1 MKMQTRPFRIARI
14 FIYSVGV
21 LLVTGIAGYFIG
33 QSIVR
38 KKIAAAIAGL
48 PATLRITYSSIDPGL
63 LTGSL
68 GITDLKVIFTP
79 GPDSLHRH
87 EVSLDRLSVRGIDYF
102 SLLSSHSLHIR
113 SLRLEGC
120 QAALDDWL
128 LNKDIPMPRIQEE
141 PPFRNVTL
149 DRLELVDI
157 TATARREN
165 KEERKKGADAERKKH
180 DGERSEVV
188 DKGRPEGP
196 DEGRPEGRETLFFEG
211 SLTIDSIHLN
221 DIHQPIDT
229 GNVHFG
235 AIRLRAKDIRYVIP
249 GAYERVRLKNI
260 ELSSKEG
267 SLHIDTIRIAP
278 TVAQEE
284 AGKLKGVQVDC
295 VEGIS
300 EGIAIEGL
308 NVRALLRHRLTASTI
323 TIHRNNLHV
332 FRDRRLPREEGE
344 KPMPMEYLK
353 ALPVTI
359 RVRSVKFGTTNFA
372 YEEFPKKWDKTGTL
386 RIVRLTGTLSPLINH
401 PVEGDPAYLTMKT
414 EGSLMGS
421 GTVTATTML
430 PLHKGDP
437 YKVEGAF
444 HELDVTAL
452 NNSAENLGRI
462 HLESGI
468 LNFLAFQ
475 FDMTDERS
483 TGKIVGEYHHL
494 VVDKLMENTNDIKVN
509 KLKSFALKKFII
521 PPDKDRTLP
530 ESKRTGKV
538 DYKRD
543 RSRYFSYYL
552 LHSLLVGI
560 KKSFA
565 LGFLLPG

>member
-1 MKMQTRPFRIARI
+1 MQMRPSRIARI
-14 FIYSVGV
+14 FIYIVGV
-21 LLVTGIAGYFIG
+21 LLVIGIAGYFIS

-38 KKIAAAIAGL
+38 KKIAAAFAGL
-48 PATLRITYSSIDPGL
+48 PATFRVTYSSIDPGL

-68 GITDLKVIFTP
+68 VIKDLKVRFTP

-87 EVSLDRLSVRGIDYF
+87 EVSLERLSVRGIPYF

-120 QAALDDWL
+120 QAELDDWL
-128 LNKDIPMPRIQEE
+128 LDKDIPMPKMQGE
-141 PPFRNVTL
+141 PPFREVTL
-149 DRLELVDI
+149 DRVELADI
-157 TATARREN
+157 RATARKRE
-165 KEERKKGADAERKKH
+165 A
-180 DGERSEVV
+180 
-188 DKGRPEGP
+188 
-196 DEGRPEGRETLFFEG
+196 ETLFFEG
-211 SLTIDSIHLN
+211 NLTIDSIHLS

-229 GNVHFG
+229 ANVHFG
-235 AIRLRAKDIRYVIP
+235 AIRLDAKDVRYLIP

-260 ELSSKEG
+260 ALSSKEG

-278 TVAQEE
+278 TVGQEE
-284 AGKLKGVQVDC
+284 VGKLKGVQVDC

-344 KPMPMEYLK
+344 KPMPMAYLK
-353 ALPVTI
+353 DLPVTV
-359 RVRSVKFGTTNFA
+359 RVGSVKFGTTDFA
-372 YEEFPKKWDKTGTL
+372 YEEFPKKWDKPGTL

-401 PVEGDPAYLTMKT
+401 PVEGDPAYLVMKT

-475 FDMTDERS
+475 FDMTDEKS

-494 VVDKLMENTNDIKVN
+494 IVDKLKENTNDIKVD

-521 PPDKDRTLP
+521 PLNKDHTLP

-560 KKSFA
+560 KKSFT